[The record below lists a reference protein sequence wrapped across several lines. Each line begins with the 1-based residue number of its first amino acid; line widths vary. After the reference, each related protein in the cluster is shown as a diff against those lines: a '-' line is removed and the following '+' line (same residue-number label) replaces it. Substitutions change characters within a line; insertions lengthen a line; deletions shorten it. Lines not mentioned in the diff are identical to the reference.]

1 MKTLKK
7 IWWRLLFA
15 SYALIYL
22 PWFFFLENKI
32 TMDYP
37 GIHIINGPLDDMIP
51 FCEIFI
57 IPYFLW
63 FAYILVSCIFMVLKA
78 DNQEFIR
85 FALSLI
91 TGMSVCMIICM
102 IYPNGLTLRPD
113 STSDTIFG
121 KMIAELYATD
131 TPTNVFPSIHVY
143 NSIVVHIAIEKC
155 NYLKNHRHIK
165 NASLILCILI
175 CMSTVFLKQHSL
187 YDVAGAIILAGIIY
201 FLLYVLPEKRAQKQT
216 EQQKIS
222 FDTRNL

>member
-15 SYALIYL
+15 SYALVYL
-22 PWFFFLENKI
+22 PWFFFLESKI

-37 GIHIINGPLDDMIP
+37 NLHIITGPLDDMIP
-51 FCEIFI
+51 FCEVFI

-63 FAYILVSCIFMVLKA
+63 FAYIVASCVIMVLKA

-91 TGMSVCMIICM
+91 IGMSLCMAICM
-102 IYPNGLTLRPD
+102 VYPNGLTLRPD
-113 STSDTIFG
+113 TLPDNVFG
-121 KMIAELYATD
+121 RLVAGLYATD

-143 NSIVVHIAIEKC
+143 NSIAVHTALSKC
-155 NYLKNHRHIK
+155 KALKNHK
-165 NASLILCILI
+165 GLLTGSLILCILI

-187 YDVAGAIILAGIIY
+187 YDVGGAFVLMGVMY
-201 FLLYVLPEKRAQKQT
+201 YVLYILPERRAQRQAENEKHYASAD
-216 EQQKIS
+216 E
-222 FDTRNL
+222 